1 MYIFAMFCPTKHTRV
16 IERLLKLVD
25 MLSVLQEQESET
37 KTSTEKPIKDTTC
50 HWPWLQLRNTTAMTS
65 LDQKWRQKKEK
76 NPMDSESVRCNVGYP
91 TANTILSHRLM
102 IFPL

>member
-1 MYIFAMFCPTKHTRV
+1 MYIFAMFCPTKHTHV
-16 IERLLKLVD
+16 IERLLKVVD

-65 LDQKWRQKKEK
+65 LDQKCET
-76 NPMDSESVRCNVGYP
+76 MDSESVRCNVGYP
-91 TANTILSHRLM
+91 TANTILSHWLM
-102 IFPL
+102 IFSL